1 MIRRGILFLFL
12 LGVGVAAA
20 QAQPQTIL
28 VPQVAHGQ
36 GNVSEIL
43 FINLTNTT
51 NLIDVRAYDNS
62 GAPINLLS
70 TFSSPLG
77 QGATA
82 VSASGVELAGLGI
95 AFLSTASASPNS
107 LQIAWAEVS
116 SSGPVAVEVVISI
129 LDASQKLVSAT
140 SVLPQPLS
148 VAFSFATRFSQT
160 IGTGLALVNP
170 KTSPQSA
177 NVRLRLFDRFGV
189 FLGEQTVTLAP
200 GGKASRFVHELF
212 TGLIPGFAGSL
223 DVRSDV
229 PVGVM
234 VLRVE
239 GLHLTTQQPLPAR

>member
-1 MIRRGILFLFL
+1 MIRRGILFAFL
-12 LGVGVAAA
+12 LGVGASAAL
-20 QAQPQTIL
+20 AQPKTIL
-28 VPQVAHGQ
+28 IPQLAHGQ

-51 NLIDVRAYDNS
+51 NLIDVRTYDNS

-70 TFSSPLG
+70 NFSSPLG

-95 AFLSTASASPNS
+95 AFLRTASAAPNT

-116 SSGPVAVEVVISI
+116 SSGPVAVEIVISI
-129 LDASQKLVSAT
+129 LDANQKLLSAT
-140 SVLPQPLS
+140 SVLPQPLTA
-148 VAFSFATRFSQT
+148 AFSFATVFSQT
-160 IGTGLALVNP
+160 VGTGVALVNP
-170 KTSPQSA
+170 KTSLQSA
-177 NVRLRLFDRFGV
+177 NIRLRLFDRFGQ

-200 GGKASRFVHELF
+200 GGKTSRFVHELF
-212 TGLIPGFAGSL
+212 TGLSNFAGSV

-239 GLHLTTQQPLPAR
+239 GLHLTTQQLLPPR